1 MEDVALDPD
10 KRGDNHSRHMSIVLD
25 YRQVDKRLYHVPTQI
40 WNNKTAKPM
49 KGEILLW
56 PPHEMMAEV
65 KETSPKTLRTGSQ
78 DPSTWDFPSFTTHMV
93 TTAYGV
99 EDTFPIT
106 VYADC
111 TPFRA
116 NDVDSFY
123 AVYIQIAAYTR
134 VKLLFEAR
142 LHTTCCC
149 TRRSS
154 ISDR

>member
-10 KRGDNHSRHMSIVLD
+10 KRGADTCQLCLTIGRSTSGSTMF
-25 YRQVDKRLYHVPTQI
+25 TQI

-65 KETSPKTLRTGSQ
+65 KETSPKTLQTGSQ
-78 DPSTWDFPSFTTHMV
+78 DPSAWDFPSLTTHMV
-93 TTAYGV
+93 TTADGV
-99 EDTFPIT
+99 EDTFPIK
-106 VYADC
+106 VHADC

-154 ISDR
+154 ISYR